1 MIALVAIA
9 ALLLGF
15 LAGLLAFRMKQRWC
29 EHCGATLRCPGCDRV
44 EAPR

>member
-15 LAGLLAFRMKQRWC
+15 VAGLLTFRMKQRWC
-29 EHCGATLRCPGCDRV
+29 ERCGATLRCLTCRPV
-44 EAPR
+44 EARR